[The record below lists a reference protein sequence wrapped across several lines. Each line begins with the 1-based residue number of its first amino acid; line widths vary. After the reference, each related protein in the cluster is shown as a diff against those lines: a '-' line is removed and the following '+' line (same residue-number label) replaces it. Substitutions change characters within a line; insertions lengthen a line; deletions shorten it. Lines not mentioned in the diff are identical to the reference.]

1 MMKKIVCLLFILISL
16 IGFGVKAEE
25 NFDISAK
32 HAIAVE
38 ANTGKILYEKD
49 ADTTAGIASI
59 TKMLTVYMV
68 YKEIK
73 SGDLTW
79 SSKVKIS
86 DYPYSLTKDYSASN
100 VPMDAREYTVK
111 ELVEASMIAS
121 ANSAAIALAEK
132 VGGTEP
138 KFVDMMKKQLQ
149 EWGIT
154 DAKLVN
160 ASGLNNKTLGDHIY
174 PDSSSEDENMMSA
187 RDVAI
192 VAHHLIKE
200 FPQVLKITEKTNSD
214 FSGNKMETYNY
225 MLPNMPYAREG
236 VDGLKT
242 GTTEL
247 AGACFVATSK
257 ENGMR
262 LISVVLNA
270 DKSDSDDDV
279 ARFQAT
285 NNLLNYV
292 NNTYEPITLIH
303 KGQTYQG
310 SKVKVIDGKR
320 TTVPAVAKKNF
331 TVIQNKLS
339 HKKNTV
345 SIASKKNGYTAVIK
359 KGQLVAKATFKDDN
373 PVGQGYLETPPSI
386 PLVAKKEVKRSFFLK
401 VWWNHF
407 VRYVN
412 EKL

>member
-25 NFDISAK
+25 NFDVSAK

-160 ASGLNNKTLGDHIY
+160 ASGLNNKT
-174 PDSSSEDENMMSA
+174 SSEDENMMSA

-192 VAHHLIKE
+192 VAHHLIK
-200 FPQVLKITEKTNSD
+200 
-214 FSGNKMETYNY
+214 
-225 MLPNMPYAREG
+225 
-236 VDGLKT
+236 
-242 GTTEL
+242 
-247 AGACFVATSK
+247 
-257 ENGMR
+257 
-262 LISVVLNA
+262 
-270 DKSDSDDDV
+270 
-279 ARFQAT
+279 
-285 NNLLNYV
+285 
-292 NNTYEPITLIH
+292 
-303 KGQTYQG
+303 
-310 SKVKVIDGKR
+310 
-320 TTVPAVAKKNF
+320 
-331 TVIQNKLS
+331 
-339 HKKNTV
+339 
-345 SIASKKNGYTAVIK
+345 
-359 KGQLVAKATFKDDN
+359 
-373 PVGQGYLETPPSI
+373 
-386 PLVAKKEVKRSFFLK
+386 
-401 VWWNHF
+401 
-407 VRYVN
+407 
-412 EKL
+412 